1 MLSATAQYA
10 LRALGCLAIQGSEE
24 VVLGRDL
31 AERTAVPPSYLSK
44 ILLTLKRAGL
54 VEATRGTGGGY
65 RLSRPAEEIS
75 LWEIVDPV
83 DNVGRLDECIMG
95 LSKCSEQNP
104 CTMHDWWKRVREDYV
119 SMLRQTSL
127 AEVTGGGTLGCQSR
141 RQELTDETP
150 DTTFAK

>member
-1 MLSATAQYA
+1 M
-10 LRALGCLAIQGSEE
+10 AIQGPGE

-44 ILLTLKRAGL
+44 ILLNLKRAGL

-65 RLSRPAEEIS
+65 RLSKPAEEIS

-95 LSKCSEQNP
+95 MNECSEQNP
-104 CTMHDWWKRVREDYV
+104 CAMHDWWKRVREDYV
-119 SMLRQTSL
+119 AMLRQTSL
-127 AEVTGGGTLGCQSR
+127 AEVTGGGTLGCQSG

-150 DTTFAK
+150 DTTFPK